1 MLTAW
6 MTWSPILV
14 PAERRPSTSYGKGP
28 VIERGFFVVAIPGLT
43 CRGHRCG
50 LRSVWFGLQGNA
62 KALKTGL
69 ARILLAVL
77 PLVSGLA
84 HPDPLAGSEWQPT
97 CMQGR
102 ALPTDVTAFIQFR
115 GDGRLL
121 GHTACNRLLGEYRLE
136 GQQIQLGPLSSTRKA
151 CDVDVM
157 RHERALIETLQKVRS
172 FRRVRTRL
180 LLFGADGPPILE
192 LRQTDWD

>member
-1 MLTAW
+1 MQVTL
-6 MTWSPILV
+6 
-14 PAERRPSTSYGKGP
+14 
-28 VIERGFFVVAIPGLT
+28 GLF
-43 CRGHRCG
+43 
-50 LRSVWFGLQGNA
+50 SLQGNA
-62 KALKTGL
+62 AALKNGL
-69 ARILLAVL
+69 APILLAIL
-77 PLVSGLA
+77 LLLYTAA
-84 HPDPLAGSEWQPT
+84 HADPLAGSEWQPT

-121 GHTACNRLLGEYRLE
+121 GHTGCNRLLGKYRLDD
-136 GQQIQLGPLSSTRKA
+136 QQIGFGPLSSTRKA

-157 RHERALIETLQKVRS
+157 RQERALIETLQNVRS

-180 LLFGADGPPILE
+180 LLFGADGLPILE